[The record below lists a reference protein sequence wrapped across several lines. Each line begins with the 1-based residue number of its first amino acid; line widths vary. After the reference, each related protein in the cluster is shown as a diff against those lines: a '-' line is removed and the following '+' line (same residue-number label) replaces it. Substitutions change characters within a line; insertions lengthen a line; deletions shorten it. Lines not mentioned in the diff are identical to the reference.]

1 MKSLRLFLFYCLI
14 LFAAGSAWANPVVV
28 RYFSELT
35 FDSTKWILEMRCPFG
50 DQLNLNGWY
59 LSSKTHKASF
69 KQGLTLDSLLVIRQD
84 SMSSQLFINPNG
96 DEIQL
101 CEPDSSPRDW
111 LFFGN
116 DERSMIPSPKQGQ
129 SICMFEAGDVV
140 YLDNSPTIGQP
151 NDTLNSMGNIL
162 GRVTNL
168 SSLPLDGVRVF
179 QDYNNA
185 IMRLIAT
192 TDSSGYFSLRNIA
205 CSVYLYFERENYQSE
220 YLGVRVYPEST
231 VTVPITMDAI
241 QAVNDRSA
249 SDALGKYQLVGNY
262 PNPFNPETTI
272 SYELPGEGVMTL
284 KIHDITGKLIKTLA
298 NRRQG
303 AGIHNTF
310 WDGTDSGERPVAS
323 GIYICRIEFTGEDGK
338 KLVQAR
344 KMSLVR

>member
-28 RYFSELT
+28 HYFSELT

-50 DQLNLNGWY
+50 EQLNLNGWY

-84 SMSSQLFINPNG
+84 SMSSQFFINPDG
-96 DEIQL
+96 DVIQL

-151 NDTLNSMGNIL
+151 NDTLNAMGNIL

-168 SSLPLDGVRVF
+168 SGLPLDGVRVF
-179 QDYNNA
+179 RDYN
-185 IMRLIAT
+185 LIAT

-205 CSVYLYFERENYQSE
+205 CRVYLYFKRENYQSE
-220 YLGVRVYPEST
+220 YLGVQVYPEST
-231 VTVPITMDAI
+231 VTVPITMDVI
-241 QAVNDRSA
+241 QAVNGGTA
-249 SDALGKYQLVGNY
+249 SETPGEYQLIGNY
-262 PNPFNPETTI
+262 PNPFNAETKI
-272 SYELPGEGVMTL
+272 GYELPSEGEVAL
-284 KIHDITGKLIKTLA
+284 KIYDITGKLVKTLA
-298 NRRQG
+298 NEKQR
-303 AGIHNTF
+303 AGFHDAF
-310 WDGTDSGERPVAS
+310 WDGTDSNRRPVAS
-323 GIYICRIEFTGEDGK
+323 GIYICRIEFIGAEGK
-338 KLVQAR
+338 KLVQNK
-344 KMSLVR
+344 KMSLVK